1 MTESVFDSVTGP
13 GESVWAD
20 MALDVDDDAVTERAD
35 SAAVDEQVRLLARAN
50 RLALVRDKATRH
62 PDAHQGLDV
71 VDVPLRCV
79 AHAHPSCHFRWVHV
93 TIDLSGTAGA
103 KISDLV
109 PREKISD
116 HPVKITTTYHGGLS
130 FSTTHLPIKADAAG
144 TYTTEKDVYY
154 PTVTS
159 SGIDLTYAIW
169 DFTARDGSPL
179 HLDRQLRLL
188 LTLPA
193 AATAIGAELSMR
205 AVVEADGVVGKI
217 PLIGR
222 RGASIRLDDVTE
234 A

>member
-1 MTESVFDSVTGP
+1 VFDDGTGP
-13 GESVWAD
+13 DESVWAD
-20 MALDVDDDAVTERAD
+20 VPLDVDDGAVAERAE
-35 SAAVDEQVRLLARAN
+35 SASVDEEVRLLARAN

-62 PDAHQGLDV
+62 ADAHQGLDV

-79 AHAHPSCHFRWVHV
+79 AHAHPSCRFRWVRV
-93 TIDLSGTAGA
+93 TIDLSGTVGA
-103 KISDLV
+103 KVSDLV
-109 PREKISD
+109 PREEISD
-116 HPVKITTTYHGGLS
+116 HPVKITTSYQGGLS
-130 FSTTHLPIKADAAG
+130 FSIAHLPVKPDVSG
-144 TYTTEKDVYY
+144 THTTERDVYY

-159 SGIDLTYAIW
+159 SGIGLTHAIW

-193 AATAIGAELSMR
+193 AATTIGAQLSVR
-205 AVVEADGVVGKI
+205 ATVAANGLVGTI

-222 RGASIRLDDVTE
+222 HKAAIRLDDVIE

>member
-1 MTESVFDSVTGP
+1 MTESAFDDATEP

-20 MALDVDDDAVTERAD
+20 VPLDVDEDAVAERAD
-35 SAAVDEQVRLLARAN
+35 SASVDEELRLLARSN
-50 RLALVRDKATRH
+50 RLALVREKATRH
-62 PDAHQGLDV
+62 ADAHQGLDV

-79 AHAHPSCHFRWVHV
+79 AHAHPSCRFRWARV

-103 KISDLV
+103 KVSDLV
-109 PREKISD
+109 PREEISD
-116 HPVKITTTYHGGLS
+116 HPVKITTTYQGGLS
-130 FSTTHLPIKADAAG
+130 FSTAHLPVKSDAGG
-144 TYTTEKDVYY
+144 THTTERDVYY

-159 SGIDLTYAIW
+159 SGIGLTHAIW

-205 AVVEADGVVGKI
+205 ATVAVNGLIGII
-217 PLIGR
+217 PLIGKHK
-222 RGASIRLDDVTE
+222 AAIHLDDVIE